1 MSSPAPLTKDPD
13 FLKFWVGQSIS
24 VLGSQFS
31 PLAIGTIA
39 VISLKASGFQLGLL
53 GFLNTISFLT
63 LGLLVGVWV
72 DRHRRRRIMII
83 ADFGRSLTLVAI
95 PLAAVFFGLTMN
107 LLYVVTLI
115 AGVLT
120 LFFEISYQAYVPSLV
135 DKPKIVEA
143 NSRLEA
149 TRTLGQ
155 GAGPAAAGAAIT
167 LISAPLAVLGDT
179 LGYLASSFSLLWIR
193 RAEDPPNTARRESVA
208 HDIREGL
215 SLVIRDPRLRA
226 IAAATGTSNLFG
238 NAYGVILVK
247 YAYVTLGMSPLEF
260 GVSLGS
266 SAAGGVIGALTAT
279 RIAKSL
285 GVGKAIITG
294 ASLYS
299 FVIIFLYFATPATA
313 FVTFVAVQFV
323 STIGVIVYNVVQVS
337 YRQSLVPRD
346 IQGRMNATMRTI
358 VWGTIPVGSL
368 LGGFFADAYG
378 IRETVGVMTVLACLA
393 VFWLVISPVRKVRE
407 FPTD

>member
-1 MSSPAPLTKDPD
+1 
-13 FLKFWVGQSIS
+13 
-24 VLGSQFS
+24 
-31 PLAIGTIA
+31 
-39 VISLKASGFQLGLL
+39 
-53 GFLNTISFLT
+53 
-63 LGLLVGVWV
+63 
-72 DRHRRRRIMII
+72 MII